1 MRVCPAG
8 PPVKAHALVVA
19 AGFQHP
25 ALAVAPTETGRRR
38 AGARA
43 SLFGEC
49 AMNSNTEDGT
59 VQRRVSPL
67 LVLGIILVPIGFALE
82 LLRDGYSKT
91 ARIFGFGWCA
101 IWMIW
106 YLVEIVPTL
115 VRVLNTPAAQHVSRP
130 AVEQKSIPAP
140 IKVAVKAVD
149 PEKIKYLEAIER
161 EIKERE
167 RTPSMTLI
175 ETDDKAGVTAAML
188 TLGLWGKLYTDG
200 NYLELSPAEEARR
213 QLFRKLAERAQAEA
227 FPKVRAMQARVWR
240 NGMWE
245 HDVDVQGSGP
255 RNTHLRLRGGVFF
268 GLLPVW
274 RTPR

>member
-1 MRVCPAG
+1 
-8 PPVKAHALVVA
+8 
-19 AGFQHP
+19 
-25 ALAVAPTETGRRR
+25 
-38 AGARA
+38 
-43 SLFGEC
+43 
-49 AMNSNTEDGT
+49 MNSNTEDGT